1 MNDDMIKTICEMIA
15 LFFATFLG
23 AYFAFMLNKIKSKS
37 EEDAKRYAA
46 CLKAQFSFY
55 QYYQTIL
62 NIKSQFLDASGNDP
76 ERETKIKHISFCD
89 NFVELDISTLS
100 FILTT
105 KKPELLN
112 KITNSYQNCIAAID
126 SVKERN
132 DQYRRVASS
141 AQVSSD
147 GTITVSVIES
157 QFLKDYTDIMYSQL
171 PRTIELIKSIDDDLK
186 NFIKSRF
193 ENKHALCTIPITKQ
207 SKG

>member
-1 MNDDMIKTICEMIA
+1 MTNDTIKTICETIA

-23 AYFAFMLNKIKSKS
+23 AYFAFKLNKIKSKN
-37 EEDAKRYAA
+37 EEDTKRYTA

-55 QYYQTIL
+55 QYYQTIF
-62 NIKSQFLDASGNDP
+62 NIKSQFLDTFENDP
-76 ERETKIKHISFCD
+76 QREMKLKHISFCD
-89 NFVELDISTLS
+89 NFIELDTNNLS

-112 KITNSYQNCIAAID
+112 KIINAYQNCIAAID

-132 DQYRRVASS
+132 DQYRRVASL

-147 GTITVSVIES
+147 GTTTVSVTEAR
-157 QFLKDYTDIMYSQL
+157 FLKDYTDIMYSQL
-171 PRTIELIKSIDDDLK
+171 PKTFKLIKSIDEDLK

-193 ENKHALCTIPITKQ
+193 KNKHALCTIPITK
-207 SKG
+207 